1 MKIVGLTGGIG
12 SGKSTVA
19 KIFESLGVPVYNSD
33 KEAKH
38 LMTSSQSLKNELV
51 RLFGKKAFEHKKLNK
66 NYISSKVF
74 KNPDL
79 LQKLNEIV
87 HPAVK
92 NHFLEWT
99 TKQNSEYVI
108 QETALIFENS
118 SQDYYDVVILVTAPK
133 KERIRRVM
141 ERDGVQE
148 IKVLERMSHQLDD
161 SDKIELSD
169 FVVEN
174 LDLEYTHQQV
184 YKIHNQLRSKST

>member
-1 MKIVGLTGGIG
+1 MIIVGLTGGIG

-19 KIFESLGVPVYNSD
+19 KIFESFGIPVYDSD
-33 KEAKH
+33 KEAKR
-38 LMTSSQSLKNELV
+38 LMTSSKSLKKKLIQ
-51 RLFGKKAFEHKKLNK
+51 LFGKKSFEHNKLNK

-99 TKQNSEYVI
+99 TKQESDYVI
-108 QETALIFENS
+108 QETALIFENQ
-118 SQDYYDVVILVTAPK
+118 SQDNYDAIILVTAPK
-133 KERIRRVM
+133 DERIQRVM

-148 IKVLERMSHQLDD
+148 VKVLERMSNQLNDD
-161 SDKIELSD
+161 DKIELSD
-169 FVVEN
+169 FVIEN
-174 LDLEYTHQQV
+174 LNLEYTHEQV

>member
-1 MKIVGLTGGIG
+1 MIIVGLTGGIG

-19 KIFESLGVPVYNSD
+19 KIFESFGIPVYDSD
-33 KEAKH
+33 KEAKR
-38 LMTSSQSLKNELV
+38 LMTSSKSLKKKLIQ
-51 RLFGKKAFEHKKLNK
+51 LFGKKSFEHKKLNK
-66 NYISSKVF
+66 SHISSKVF

-99 TKQNSEYVI
+99 TKQKSDYVI
-108 QETALIFENS
+108 QETALIFENQ
-118 SQDYYDVVILVTAPK
+118 SQDNYDAIILVTAPK
-133 KERIRRVM
+133 DERIRRVM

-148 IKVLERMSHQLDD
+148 VKVLERMSNQLDD
-161 SDKIELSD
+161 DDKIELSD
-169 FVVEN
+169 FVIEN
-174 LDLEYTHQQV
+174 LNLEYTHQQV